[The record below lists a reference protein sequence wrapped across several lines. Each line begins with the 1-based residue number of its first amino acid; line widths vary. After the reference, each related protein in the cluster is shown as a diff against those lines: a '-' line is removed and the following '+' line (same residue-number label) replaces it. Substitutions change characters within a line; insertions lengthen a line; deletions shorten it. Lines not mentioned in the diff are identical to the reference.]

1 MTSYQDSVHAL
12 RELLP
17 PEPSVS
23 SSRSCRITKLSH
35 SVSHLE
41 NGIEYCL
48 VEVTCDDGEQ
58 YGIQAFGREAV
69 QLHKEAQERS
79 HVLQKEEEALSLVL

>member
-17 PEPSVS
+17 SEPSES

-48 VEVTCDDGEQ
+48 VEVTCDDGKQ
-58 YGIQAFGREAV
+58 YGIQAFGSEAE
-69 QLHKEAQERS
+69 QLHKEALERS
-79 HVLQKEEEALSLVL
+79 HVLRKEDEAFSLVL